1 MGTHTNMAATPPS
14 SPQRSHH
21 VAMTPGPSNSSQWL
35 PDESDKR
42 RTNKTRAK
50 DEKHIQELIKSIN
63 ELAKDLDDWSDTAKT
78 MLRIV
83 HTCLRHSSVRLSSN
97 EMLGAHQKIEQA
109 TRSIFANWRYREV
122 QANVLLTS
130 IYSKLCRLRDE
141 APRAN
146 AYGGDP
152 SWGSGQREPTSRLG
166 PLNVAA
172 RSHQNKT

>member
-35 PDESDKR
+35 PDEPDKR

-83 HTCLRHSSVRLSSN
+83 HTCLRHSSVRLSS
-97 EMLGAHQKIEQA
+97 MRCLAPI
-109 TRSIFANWRYREV
+109 RR
-122 QANVLLTS
+122 L
-130 IYSKLCRLRDE
+130 SKRR
-141 APRAN
+141 APFLQI
-146 AYGGDP
+146 GGIAKCK
-152 SWGSGQREPTSRLG
+152 PTCC
-166 PLNVAA
+166 
-172 RSHQNKT
+172 